1 MQPGYIYA
9 RIIFLEFVNG
19 LSAKYL
25 LLVLACVSHF
35 FSKYN
40 MSFYAAFGLETYFH
54 FFYPV
59 PVSLLTYHPIC
70 LAKKERTF
78 LMVEFVH

>member
-9 RIIFLEFVNG
+9 RIVFLEFVNE

-25 LLVLACVSHF
+25 LLVLACV
-35 FSKYN
+35 
-40 MSFYAAFGLETYFH
+40 YAAFGLETYFH